1 MPAWTALGTKS
12 RISVALVMV
21 AGREAAGL
29 ATSGLEPPQPPPR
42 ITDTTRRTAP
52 PILMATI
59 LIDVA
64 PAGYPGTVTPERPC
78 DFLLRGG
85 RVVAGPAFTPSATAI
100 AVAGE
105 RVLAVGSDGEV
116 AALRGPG
123 TTVVD
128 LAGRTVIPGLVDGH
142 VHLMRAGQTW
152 EDEVHWDGVETLAEA
167 LGMIE
172 RSASTL
178 RPGEWV
184 RVVGGWHPSQFREG
198 RGPTRAE
205 LDRAAPDN
213 PVYVQLLYREA
224 LLNGAGMAACGLEPG
239 VPDPPLGSF
248 ERDEHGRP
256 TGRMTGFGAFDH
268 CQRAFGSPTRE
279 RQVSSTAP

>member
-12 RISVALVMV
+12 RISVAPVMV
-21 AGREAAGL
+21 AGREAEGL
-29 ATSGLEPPQPPPR
+29 VTSGLEPPQAPPSS
-42 ITDTTRRTAP
+42 TDTTRRRAP
-52 PILMATI
+52 PILRATI

-64 PAGYPGTVTPERPC
+64 PDGYPDPVPPERSP
-78 DFLLRGG
+78 DFLLHSG

-100 AVAGE
+100 AIAGE

-123 TTVVD
+123 TTVLD

-152 EDEVHWDGVETLAEA
+152 EDELHWDGVETLAEA

-178 RPGEWV
+178 RPAEWV
-184 RVVGGWHPSQFREG
+184 RVVGGWHPS
-198 RGPTRAE
+198 
-205 LDRAAPDN
+205 
-213 PVYVQLLYREA
+213 
-224 LLNGAGMAACGLEPG
+224 
-239 VPDPPLGSF
+239 
-248 ERDEHGRP
+248 
-256 TGRMTGFGAFDH
+256 
-268 CQRAFGSPTRE
+268 
-279 RQVSSTAP
+279 